1 MRVHILKEEC
11 ENGKLVLLLKV
22 EIEINSLHKHELGES
37 ERQILDFILD
47 NNEVT
52 QKELSKLFGRANTC
66 RAIRNLEDMG
76 LVRRERKGRTYVI
89 RVV

>member
-22 EIEINSLHKHELGES
+22 EIELNNIHKHELGEL

-66 RAIRNLEDMG
+66 RAIRNPEDMG
-76 LVRRERKGRTYVI
+76 LVRRERKRRTYVI

>member
-1 MRVHILKEEC
+1 MRVQVIKEEC

-22 EIEINSLHKHELGES
+22 EIEINSLHKHELGDL
-37 ERQILDFILD
+37 ERQILEFILG

-52 QKELSKLFGRANTC
+52 QKELSKLFGRAKAC
-66 RAIRNLEDMG
+66 RAVKNLENMG
-76 LVRRERKGRTYVI
+76 LIRRERKGKTYVV

>member
-22 EIEINSLHKHELGES
+22 EIEINSLHKHEPGES

>member
-1 MRVHILKEEC
+1 MRVRILKEEC

-22 EIEINSLHKHELGES
+22 EIEINSLHKHELGEL
-37 ERQILDFILD
+37 ERQILEFILD

-66 RAIRNLEDMG
+66 RAIRNLEDIG